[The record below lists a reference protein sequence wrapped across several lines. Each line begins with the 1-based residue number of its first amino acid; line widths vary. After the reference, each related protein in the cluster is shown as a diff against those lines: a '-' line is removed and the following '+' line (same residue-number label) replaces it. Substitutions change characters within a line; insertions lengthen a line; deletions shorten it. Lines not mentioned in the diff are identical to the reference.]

1 MDVNKDFWIDSSFEV
16 KSVGEDGNESVV
28 ISGYASTVS
37 KDRAGDVVLASAWE
51 KDSALGNYLKNPVA
65 LFGHNHNEPIGKMVD
80 HSLDEYGLRVD
91 IEVFNVDPRVYKLVK
106 AGALST
112 FSIGFRLK
120 DYKFDEGSE
129 TFLITELELFEI
141 SIVSVPCNQDCT
153 FELAKSMR
161 SDGSYE
167 ELRKEAIAEIDKIK
181 GVTETV
187 APLLEETPTFK
198 SELEKLIYLLGRQ

>member
-1 MDVNKDFWIDSSFEV
+1 MIKDFWVDSSFQV
-16 KSVGEDGNESVV
+16 KSVSSDTNSVI

-37 KDRAGDVVLASAWE
+37 KDRAGDVVLATAWE
-51 KDSALGNYLKNPVA
+51 KDTALGNYLKNPIV

-80 HSLDEYGLRVD
+80 YSLDEYGLRVD
-91 IEVFNVDPRVYKLVK
+91 IEVFDVDARVYKLVK
-106 AGALST
+106 GGALTT

-120 DYKFDEGSE
+120 DYKFDEHSD

-167 ELRKEAIAEIDKIK
+167 ELRKEAIAGIDKEK
-181 GVTETV
+181 GVTTTVTPPKPET
-187 APLLEETPTFK
+187 PPTFK
-198 SELEKLIYLLGRQ
+198 SELEKLAYYLSKQ

>member
-1 MDVNKDFWIDSSFEV
+1 MIKDFWVDSSF
-16 KSVGEDGNESVV
+16 KMKAAGDDDDDNGSV
-28 ISGYASTVS
+28 IITGYASTVS

-51 KDSALGNYLKNPVA
+51 KDTALGNYLKNPVV

-80 HSLDEYGLRVD
+80 YSLDEYGLQVD
-91 IEVFNVDPRVYKLVK
+91 IEVFNVDPRIYKLVK
-106 AGALST
+106 GGALTT

-120 DYKFDEGSE
+120 DYKYDEHDD

-161 SDGSYE
+161 SDGSYD
-167 ELRKEAIAEIDKIK
+167 ELRKEAIAEIDKTK
-181 GVTETV
+181 GLDTKPTTET
-187 APLLEETPTFK
+187 PPTFN
-198 SELEKLIYLLGRQ
+198 SELEKLAYLLSKQ

>member
-1 MDVNKDFWIDSSFEV
+1 MDVNKDFWIDSSFKV
-16 KSVGEDGNESVV
+16 KSSGKDDNGSII

-51 KDSALGNYLKNPVA
+51 KDSALGNYIKNPIV
-65 LFGHNHNEPIGKMVD
+65 LFAHNHSEPIGKMVGYT
-80 HSLDEYGLRVD
+80 LDDYGLLVD
-91 IEVFNVDPRVYKLVK
+91 IEVFDVDSRVYKLVK
-106 AGALST
+106 GGALTT

-120 DYKFDEGSE
+120 DYKYDEGSE

-161 SDGSYE
+161 DDGSYE
-167 ELRKEAIAEIDKIK
+167 ELRAEAIKNLN
-181 GVTETV
+181 GSGTTEKPNTNK
-187 APLLEETPTFK
+187 PTFN
-198 SELEKLIYLLGRQ
+198 SEIEKLAYLLGKK

>member
-1 MDVNKDFWIDSSFEV
+1 MDVNKDFWVDSSFKV
-16 KSVGEDGNESVV
+16 KSASSETNSII

-37 KDRAGDVVLASAWE
+37 KDRAGDVVLATAWE
-51 KDSALGNYLKNPVA
+51 KDTALGNYLKNPVV
-65 LFGHNHNEPIGKMVD
+65 LFGHNHGEPIGKMVG
-80 HSLDEYGLRVD
+80 HTLDDFGLQVD
-91 IEVFNVDPRVYKLVK
+91 IEVFDVDPRVYKLVK

-120 DYKFDEGSE
+120 DYKFDEKSE

-167 ELRKEAIAEIDKIK
+167 ELRTEAIAEIDKAKSDPVIPPK
-181 GVTETV
+181 DT
-187 APLLEETPTFK
+187 TPTFNT
-198 SELEKLIYLLGRQ
+198 ELEKLAYYLSKQ